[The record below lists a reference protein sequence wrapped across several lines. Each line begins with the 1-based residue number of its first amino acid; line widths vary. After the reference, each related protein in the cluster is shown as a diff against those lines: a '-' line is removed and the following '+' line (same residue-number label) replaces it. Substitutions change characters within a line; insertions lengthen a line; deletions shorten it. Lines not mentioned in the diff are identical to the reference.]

1 MIQLVKQDNKE
12 LFVTVDTII
21 KYSQLSEDNIKRII
35 RKYANKLIKNGL
47 RYPFD
52 LSENLNYSEM
62 KFDEKSATLL
72 MVLLP
77 NNKRTEDFKEELI
90 NQFFKMREVLQ
101 ELRIAEAFNK
111 GREQAILELKA
122 PKVQKG
128 NFMSLRA
135 CIKHYKLDIK
145 ETKAKTL
152 LIDKKL
158 LKVEE
163 VVKKSKVTKIGENA
177 PKDKVKAKGASI
189 LFEGEY
195 LKTLLNDSIKELK
208 NV

>member
-1 MIQLVKQDNKE
+1 MIQLVRQDNNN

-77 NNKRTEDFKEELI
+77 NNKKTEDFKEELI
-90 NQFFKMREVLQ
+90 NQFFKMRELLQ
-101 ELRIAEAFNK
+101 ELRIKEAFK
-111 GREQAILELKA
+111 AGREQAILELKA
-122 PKVQKG
+122 PKIQKD
-128 NFMSLRA
+128 NFMSLRM

-145 ETKAKTL
+145 ETKAKAYL
-152 LIDKKL
+152 LDKKL

-163 VVKKSKVTKIGENA
+163 VIKKSNVTKIGDNA

-195 LKTLLNDSIKELK
+195 LKTLLNNSIKELK
-208 NV
+208 NA